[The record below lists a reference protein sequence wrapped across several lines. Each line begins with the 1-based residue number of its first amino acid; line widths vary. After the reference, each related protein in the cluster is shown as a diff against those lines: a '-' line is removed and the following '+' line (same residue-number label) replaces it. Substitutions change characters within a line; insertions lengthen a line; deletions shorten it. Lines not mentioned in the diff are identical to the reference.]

1 MKKTHKSFAK
11 RVKVTKNKKVIARR
25 PGQNHFNAK
34 ESRRSQMADKRSS
47 NLVSR
52 LSKKEINH
60 FITNL

>member
-1 MKKTHKSFAK
+1 MKKTNKSFAK
-11 RVKVTKNKKVIARR
+11 RLKVTKNKKVIARR

-47 NLVSR
+47 NLVDR